1 MDVDNQTSSK
11 PAGAIKL
18 KCAWHKCGKEFEPT
32 QKGQRFCSGGK
43 CKDAHNNW
51 LKKTGVHFIP
61 PIYNYIK
68 SVADSRI
75 PPITVSEMA
84 NEMILKVMGRELAE
98 LNKNEQPG
106 EYLKTIE
113 GIDE

>member
-1 MDVDNQTSSK
+1 MDADNQAAAK

-32 QKGQRFCSGGK
+32 QKGQKFCSGGK

-68 SVADSRI
+68 DIADHCHVSVD
-75 PPITVSEMA
+75 EKA
-84 NEMILKVMGRELAE
+84 NEMMLAMAGRTVEELRPSE
-98 LNKNEQPG
+98 RPG

>member
-1 MDVDNQTSSK
+1 M
-11 PAGAIKL
+11 L

-32 QKGQRFCSGGK
+32 QKGQKFCSGGK

-51 LKKTGVHFIP
+51 LEKTGVHFIP